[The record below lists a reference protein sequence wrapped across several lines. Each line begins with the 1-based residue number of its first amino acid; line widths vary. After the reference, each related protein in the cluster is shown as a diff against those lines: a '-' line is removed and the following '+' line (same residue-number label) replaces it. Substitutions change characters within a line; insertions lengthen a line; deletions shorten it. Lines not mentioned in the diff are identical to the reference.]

1 MKLNKMSVQFWH
13 LYSLVQPTWVLP
25 VQQPQTVLA
34 AVTALPSPAKPA
46 NCDWSEHTSPE
57 GYKYYYN
64 NATGESKWEKPEELI
79 AAEQQERQIPI
90 AAVTQQYSGSAV
102 GSQHPVQVLTLPS
115 LVT

>member
-46 NCDWSEHTSPE
+46 NCDWTEHTSPE

-64 NATGESKWEKPEELI
+64 NATGESKVSATSLFGCHLSPERKKVLEKISPLHCPSIFSSSEHLEEGH
-79 AAEQQERQIPI
+79 Q
-90 AAVTQQYSGSAV
+90 S
-102 GSQHPVQVLTLPS
+102 
-115 LVT
+115 

>member
-1 MKLNKMSVQFWH
+1 MKIHSAFYRVLEKFELQ
-13 LYSLVQPTWVLP
+13 LPQTWVLP

-46 NCDWSEHTSPE
+46 NCDWTEHTSPE

-64 NATGESKWEKPEELI
+64 NATGESKWEKLEELI

-90 AAVTQQYSGSAV
+90 AAVTVS
-102 GSQHPVQVLTLPS
+102 
-115 LVT
+115 